1 MSERR
6 IIGLPSGDSLRRQIS
21 PPGGGVAWEPAG
33 KVGPSSATPLL
44 CFQAIYASVE
54 SNFIKA
60 AHDNNA
66 KTHEHADAPYALHL
80 ISRFFWEKS
89 VLGVVFL
96 PLIQIEK
103 I

>member
-1 MSERR
+1 M
-6 IIGLPSGDSLRRQIS
+6 
-21 PPGGGVAWEPAG
+21 
-33 KVGPSSATPLL
+33 GPFPATPLL

-89 VLGVVFL
+89 VLCVVFL
-96 PLIQIEK
+96 PLIIMIKVSRHNLLPVPKQRAI
-103 I
+103 